1 MQEAPGHSA
10 RHQQRG
16 KGSVHKVLV
25 SELPSD
31 WWILNDFITEN
42 SPEAEMVDTGPAGKG
57 TDPSTINPQSLRAA
71 SSSCCGFSEATEDPV
86 WAAREVLQGHF
97 VQQDHFSPQ

>member
-16 KGSVHKVLV
+16 KGSVHEFLV
-25 SELPSD
+25 SELPRD
-31 WWILNDFITEN
+31 WWILNNFITEN

>member
-25 SELPSD
+25 SELPRD
-31 WWILNDFITEN
+31 WWILNNFITEN
-42 SPEAEMVDTGPAGKG
+42 SPEAEMVIQDQLERGQIPP
-57 TDPSTINPQSLRAA
+57 PSTPKA
-71 SSSCCGFSEATEDPV
+71 
-86 WAAREVLQGHF
+86 
-97 VQQDHFSPQ
+97 